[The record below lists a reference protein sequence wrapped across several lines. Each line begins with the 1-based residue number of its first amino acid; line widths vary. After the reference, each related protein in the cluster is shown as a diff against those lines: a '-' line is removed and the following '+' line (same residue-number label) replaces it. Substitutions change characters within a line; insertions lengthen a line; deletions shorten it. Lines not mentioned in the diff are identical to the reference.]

1 MTSRTNTCARPS
13 KRDRS
18 CRPGRSARIDFDV
31 RKNRGCPSQPRAS
44 SPANTVRSGDHA
56 CFASGATEMFCFRIR
71 VDFAC
76 AKIEGRRSA
85 SPRLNQSITAK
96 PINHRQAGER
106 IMFLLPSGRTTG
118 CGKLHRGGA
127 DSRRKALA
135 GQFLEPFLCLTK
147 CTSIIGIKIV
157 PGISGI
163 WSITICVATART
175 PAFLATSHRIKQ
187 TSCRIS
193 GMFILAQTVSPQAQD
208 DCGMGKQPGC
218 PGAIRSHRF
227 SGCKGP
233 FEIEGAA
240 GRESRML
247 RLKSRPGH

>member
-1 MTSRTNTCARPS
+1 MSEKIGGARHSPE
-13 KRDRS
+13 RHRQQIQFDQEIMRAL
-18 CRPGRSARIDFDV
+18 PLARL
-31 RKNRGCPSQPRAS
+31 KCS
-44 SPANTVRSGDHA
+44 
-56 CFASGATEMFCFRIR
+56 ASGSGSTSHAQGSKAQERL
-71 VDFAC
+71 
-76 AKIEGRRSA
+76 
-85 SPRLNQSITAK
+85 SPRLNQSIAAK
-96 PINHRQAGER
+96 PINRRQAGER
-106 IMFLLPSGRTTG
+106 IMFLPPSGRTTG

-163 WSITICVATART
+163 WSITICVAIART
-175 PAFLATSHRIKQ
+175 PTLLATRHRIKQ

-233 FEIEGAA
+233 FEIEGTA